1 MKRKLILLVFVY
13 SNNSGKNFSGQMEN
27 RRIAGSVCVCRENRS
42 ISEKNKKKKR
52 MKIRSVNNR
61 TKIRDALLK
70 VLHRNDGKSFVFI

>member
-42 ISEKNKKKKR
+42 ISEKNKKKTNENPKCEQSNKNTR
-52 MKIRSVNNR
+52 CAFKGAAS
-61 TKIRDALLK
+61 K
-70 VLHRNDGKSFVFI
+70 